1 MFRQHRLHLFTD
13 ALIIIK
19 KRSYFERYFNTIQQ
33 IAKEQTVPSVLYLMK
48 GSLWSKLLLTLLF
61 YFHPKLSA
69 SCRLFLLDYFTI
81 TGLGVEFN
89 LLMFAIFL
97 SAYLFVDQL
106 YLSGSGNDYIRL
118 PHEVLIRRKWMS
130 VFLQPCYRGKKII
143 DLLEKVAL
151 RLGNAFAGVVVPSSF
166 FSPTASFTS
175 CLKGTFWKVLVLHF
189 NCATAY
195 IAIHSFDNIYQL
207 SMLVPALGALI
218 NFIRLKQADRLLLD
232 LSRRLKT
239 SQRWQEEKTFRG
251 RTCWNVEAE
260 EADDHNSRLQI
271 VLSNVALE
279 NHLQTFYR
287 FHTTIRVSIFRQ
299 NSILGFQLLAYI
311 LLYTPVNAYQLTMM
325 IFTTVP
331 ALTTLIFL
339 RMIFGQVTSIFG
351 LHLVAVQYP
360 VRIHQAGKLLNDIY
374 VRLLLRRFKAR
385 ELLRCSHQ
393 MEVLNVRLKERRY
406 GITYGPAHLVT
417 MSTFVTAHLHYLFT
431 NLDPVKD
438 RMSNGDKNDFIPK
451 NKKQRLNQHYLL
463 PFLLMA
469 GYEVHS
475 LYVLYQN
482 SFHYDPKSLADL
494 YTHKYFPDQLAL
506 QGSAMAHWG
515 ITLELFTYG
524 KLIFEHFIPSQY
536 LMILNRGKGE
546 SQRVHSAVK
555 LKQGGRYLE
564 KEITVK
570 VLSFRRKAKAFF
582 TVLLKMEVFQ
592 VVSYFGYQAF
602 GRHWQGTPTDHVFGF
617 ALPLYAFYAVYGAIS
632 LIYYFLLSLKYLEIK
647 QQHLLERLKVTK
659 KMPHTWASF
668 MGVNGK
674 LLAFFEELSAYNAF
688 WSYYLSC
695 CFISYTGMICYLSYG
710 LLKTTPV
717 GDLFLSSFFL
727 FFLSEFV
734 LILLVLCAVC
744 SLLVRNNVA
753 VYREIL
759 KFCYAFRRHY
769 RPSTV
774 QHLTMDRLI
783 VDYSGARQV
792 GFRLANSALI
802 DAEMFQFLFLYIS
815 TLFFKLVKPKK
826 VF

>member
-1 MFRQHRLHLFTD
+1 M
-13 ALIIIK
+13 IIK
-19 KRSYFERYFNTIQQ
+19 N
-33 IAKEQTVPSVLYLMK
+33 
-48 GSLWSKLLLTLLF
+48 
-61 YFHPKLSA
+61 
-69 SCRLFLLDYFTI
+69 
-81 TGLGVEFN
+81 
-89 LLMFAIFL
+89 
-97 SAYLFVDQL
+97 
-106 YLSGSGNDYIRL
+106 
-118 PHEVLIRRKWMS
+118 
-130 VFLQPCYRGKKII
+130 
-143 DLLEKVAL
+143 
-151 RLGNAFAGVVVPSSF
+151 
-166 FSPTASFTS
+166 
-175 CLKGTFWKVLVLHF
+175 
-189 NCATAY
+189 
-195 IAIHSFDNIYQL
+195 
-207 SMLVPALGALI
+207 
-218 NFIRLKQADRLLLD
+218 
-232 LSRRLKT
+232 RRLYAFTHYRSKV
-239 SQRWQEEKTFRG
+239 KG
-251 RTCWNVEAE
+251 NGL
-260 EADDHNSRLQI
+260 LQ
-271 VLSNVALE
+271 
-279 NHLQTFYR
+279 
-287 FHTTIRVSIFRQ
+287 
-299 NSILGFQLLAYI
+299 
-311 LLYTPVNAYQLTMM
+311 
-325 IFTTVP
+325 
-331 ALTTLIFL
+331 
-339 RMIFGQVTSIFG
+339 
-351 LHLVAVQYP
+351 
-360 VRIHQAGKLLNDIY
+360 
-374 VRLLLRRFKAR
+374 
-385 ELLRCSHQ
+385 
-393 MEVLNVRLKERRY
+393 
-406 GITYGPAHLVT
+406 
-417 MSTFVTAHLHYLFT
+417 AHLHYLFT

-438 RMSNGDKNDFIPK
+438 LMSNGDKNDFIPK

-475 LYVLYQN
+475 LYVLYRN

-524 KLIFEHFIPSQY
+524 KLIFEHFIPGRY
-536 LMILNRGKGE
+536 LMILNGGKGE
-546 SQRVHSAVK
+546 SERVHSAVR
-555 LKQGGRYLE
+555 LKQDGRYLE

-570 VLSFRRKAKAFF
+570 VLSFRRKAKALF

-602 GRHWQGTPTDHVFGF
+602 GRHWRGTPTDVVFGL

-647 QQHLLERLKVTK
+647 QQHLLKRLKVASKSVQMLRLKEEEKEKEEVTFHNQK
-659 KMPHTWASF
+659 AHTWASF

-774 QHLTMDRLI
+774 QHLT
-783 VDYSGARQV
+783 VSW
-792 GFRLANSALI
+792 
-802 DAEMFQFLFLYIS
+802 
-815 TLFFKLVKPKK
+815 
-826 VF
+826 